1 MRDNQEESVS
11 AAIRAVGLSKCF
23 RNNRVLDGL
32 NLEVPEASIFGL
44 VGPNGAGKT
53 TAIKI
58 LMNILKPTSGRCQV
72 LGVDSRDL
80 GPAHL
85 TSIGYVSENQEM
97 PGWMTVEYLMDYLKP
112 FYPTWD
118 DTLAAELLRKF
129 ELPRDRKLQ
138 HLSRGMWMKAALAS
152 SLAYRPRLLV
162 MDEPF
167 SGLDPLVRED
177 LIEGLLENAD
187 KLTILVSSHDLADI
201 ESFASHIG
209 YLDRGQLQFSEEMT
223 SLTRRFREIEV
234 TVESLSILPPRG
246 QWPAN
251 WLRPET
257 APALVRFVETRFD
270 SERTLTEIRG
280 LFGGVRDISVNPM
293 PLRSIFIALA
303 RGGSKTSGG
312 GT

>member
-1 MRDNQEESVS
+1 MS

-58 LMNILKPTSGRCQV
+58 LMNIVKPTSGRCQV

-80 GPAHL
+80 GPADFA
-85 TSIGYVSENQEM
+85 SIGYVSENQEM
-97 PGWMTVEYLMDYLKP
+97 PRWMTVEYLMSYLKP
-112 FYPTWD
+112 FYSTWD
-118 DTLAAELLRKF
+118 DARAAELLRKF
-129 ELPRDRKLQ
+129 ELPLKRKLS

-167 SGLDPLVRED
+167 SGLDPLVRDD

-187 KLTILVSSHDLADI
+187 GLTILVSSHDLADI

-209 YLDRGQLQFSEEMT
+209 YLDHGRLLFSEEMT
-223 SLTRRFREIEV
+223 SLSERFREIEV
-234 TVESLSILPPRG
+234 TVEPRTILPVGG

-251 WLRPET
+251 WLRPES
-257 APALVRFVETRFD
+257 APALVRFIETHFD
-270 SERTLTEIRG
+270 SERTSSEIRR
-280 LFGGVRDISVNPM
+280 LFGGVRNISVNPM
-293 PLRSIFIALA
+293 PLRAIFIALA
-303 RGGSKTSGG
+303 RSGSKTS
-312 GT
+312 